1 MKLTFRYPGQFAWE
15 ISAPKRVVRK
25 SQPFKQFQ
33 KFLVGETEVV
43 SSCPIYSYLI
53 VDVPGKLEQA
63 GGRVDDSTS
72 VARRS
77 AAPHRTCGQIT
88 K

>member
-1 MKLTFRYPGQFAWE
+1 MHRYPGKFAWE

-43 SSCPIYSYLI
+43 RI
-53 VDVPGKLEQA
+53 
-63 GGRVDDSTS
+63 GRQQ
-72 VARRS
+72 
-77 AAPHRTCGQIT
+77 G
-88 K
+88 